1 MKSLI
6 RLLGLAVPIAAA
18 AISVASVPA
27 LASEGEDGSGHAVFV
42 QTNSPSGNAIAA
54 YHRNADGTLTYRASY
69 PTGGLGGRETNA
81 IVDALAS
88 QDSLVFVGEAR
99 LLLAVN
105 AGSNSVSVFRVE
117 GDRLHLNQVISSGGP
132 FPSGIAVHD
141 DLVYVMDAGGQGYVS
156 GYTIEDGGLQP
167 IAGSTRS
174 LGLGGAAIP
183 FFLSAPAQVG
193 FTPDGAHLVVTT
205 KTHNTVDV
213 FAVGEDGQLSIQPV
227 KNAVSPASP
236 VPFAFLF
243 DHAGRLVLN
252 YASTSSLQTFT
263 VGADGTIT
271 PAGARVSNG
280 QAGLCW
286 ATAARGFVYTGNTG
300 TGNVSQFRVS
310 ADGSIT
316 LVRAIAAA
324 GISGAID
331 IAQADGTFLYVESE
345 VSSSVH
351 VFSIAAEGSL
361 TAIQVVTVPDGFSL
375 EGIVAS

>member
-6 RLLGLAVPIAAA
+6 RLLGFAVPIAAA
-18 AISVASVPA
+18 VISVASVPA
-27 LASEGEDGSGHAVFV
+27 QASEGEDGNGHAVFV
-42 QTNSPSGNAIAA
+42 QTNSLSGNAIAA
-54 YHRNADGTLTYRASY
+54 YHRNADGTLTYRTSY
-69 PTGGLGGRETNA
+69 ATGGLGGRESGA
-81 IVDALAS
+81 AVDALAS
-88 QDSLVFVGEAR
+88 QNSLLLVREAR

-132 FPSGIAVHD
+132 FPTGLAVHD

-156 GYTIEDGGLQP
+156 GYTLEDGRLQP

-174 LGLGGAAIP
+174 LGLGGNPVP
-183 FFLSAPAQVG
+183 FFLGSPAEVG

-213 FAVGEDGQLSIQPV
+213 FAVGEEGQLSAQPV
-227 KNAVSPASP
+227 KNAVSG

-252 YASTSSLQTFT
+252 YAGSSSLQTFT
-263 VGADGTIT
+263 VGANGTIS
-271 PAGARVSNG
+271 PADAAVSDG

-300 TGNVSQFRVS
+300 KDNVSQFRVN

-316 LVRAIAAA
+316 LVRAIAAS
-324 GISGAID
+324 GIRGAID
-331 IAQADGTFLYVESE
+331 IGQAGGRFLYVESE
-345 VSSSVH
+345 VESSVH
-351 VFSIAAEGSL
+351 AFAIGADGSL
-361 TAIQVVTVPDGFSL
+361 AAIQVVTVPDGFSL